1 MWTGLTELILAGLAD
16 YGAWLLGAATLV
28 SAAGLPLP
36 ATMLLLA
43 AGAFARQGLLDG
55 PSAVLLAAAGAILG
69 DGVSYALARTGGALT
84 TARVQAL
91 PAWQR
96 AHDLFQRWGV
106 LAIFLSRFALTP
118 LALPVNVL
126 AGSTRYAL
134 RRFLVPVL
142 FGEGLWAMLF
152 CGLGYVFAD
161 RWTAL
166 SNAASNLTTVLAA
179 TVAVAGILLW
189 RRARTG
195 HACIPAPMPA

>member
-1 MWTGLTELILAGLAD
+1 MWPDLTQLLLDSVSA
-16 YGAWLLGAATLV
+16 YGALALGAATLV
-28 SAAGLPLP
+28 SAIGLPLP
-36 ATMLLLA
+36 ASLLLLA

-55 PSAVLLAAAGAILG
+55 PSAILLAAGGAILG
-69 DGVSYALARTGGALT
+69 DVVSYALARTGGALT

-96 AHDLFQRWGV
+96 ARGLFQRWGA

-134 RRFLVPVL
+134 RRFLAPVL
-142 FGEGLWAMLF
+142 FGEGLWAVLF

-161 RWTAL
+161 QWSAL
-166 SNAASNLTTVLAA
+166 SSAASNLTTVLAA
-179 TVAVAGILLW
+179 TAAVAGILLW
-189 RRARTG
+189 LRARTG
-195 HACIPAPMPA
+195 QARIPAPIPA